1 MSHTQSSGRVD
12 PRLWTLA
19 LDTEVTAREAAAL
32 LGRSVSGLADLRS
45 EGRGPAYHQ
54 PTGRGGRLRYVVGA
68 LQEWAG
74 GGDPL
79 SALSALSPD
88 DRDAARDFVARA
100 VAAAPPLGPE
110 ATTRV
115 AAALSVGL
123 QQRAA
128 AAPAEIA
135 GAA

>member
-1 MSHTQSSGRVD
+1 MENADDQQFMGVPAYLSSGLSPISRSVLYRWLRD
-12 PRLWTLA
+12 GTLPPRRNRRGGYLVIHE
-19 LDTEVTAREAAAL
+19 EVVEAARRA
-32 LGRSVSGLADLRS
+32 AQ
-45 EGRGPAYHQ
+45 EP
-54 PTGRGGRLRYVVGA
+54 VGA
-68 LQEWAG
+68 
-74 GGDPL
+74 DPL
-79 SALSALSPD
+79 SALSPA

-110 ATTRV
+110 AMTRV
-115 AAALSVGL
+115 AAALGGVL